1 MNPHDWPRYRA
12 FMGLAC
18 GVAFW
23 NFMTHTAH
31 GGSPGLILFFL
42 FLTIING
49 YFAFRP
55 LRGAEDDS
63 GKGCQSER
71 CQCPA
76 GRN

>member
-12 FMGLAC
+12 LMGLAC
-18 GVAFW
+18 GVALC
-23 NFMTHTAH
+23 NFMTHIAQ
-31 GGSPGLILFFL
+31 GGSPGLILFYL
-42 FLTIING
+42 FLTIFNG

-71 CQCPA
+71 CE
-76 GRN
+76 G